1 MKIGSDTSLAPTWT
15 RRRAMRGADEA
26 TDVKDG
32 MAVDGV
38 VGGCVVV
45 DGVDGVV
52 GLVDGI

>member
-26 TDVKDG
+26 ADVKDG
-32 MAVDGV
+32 TGVDGV
-38 VGGCVVV
+38 GM
-45 DGVDGVV
+45 GVDGVV